1 MVDVS
6 IILVNYNTQKMTS
19 ECIDSIVRMTDGVSY
34 EIILVDNDSKDGSK
48 ETFAKDERVKFI
60 ESGANLGF
68 GKANNLG
75 VEQAQGKYI
84 FFLNT
89 DTLLL
94 NNAVKMFFDYAEAHK
109 EERLGSLGC
118 MLVNGERKPT
128 FSCGHFLK
136 LNIIFK
142 VLTQHFGHVPD
153 IYGVNVPEEKLKQDA
168 FDVDY
173 VSGADIFVAKEVV
186 DKYGSFDLD
195 FFMYYE
201 ETEMQHR
208 WKSKGLCNRII
219 KGPEIVHLEGGSF
232 KKKPVT
238 NRRAYNK
245 KALINRRSE
254 MLFFKKSYSKL
265 YYMLYRLCFFLYV
278 LNDALSRKEFKFIK
292 DELKLACTGDFE

>member
-1 MVDVS
+1 MTDVS
-6 IILVNYNTQKMTS
+6 IILVNYNTQKITS
-19 ECIDSIVRMTDGVSY
+19 ECIDSIVKMTEGVSY

-48 ETFAKDERVKFI
+48 EAFAKDGRVKFI
-60 ESGANLGF
+60 ESGSNLGF

-75 VEQAQGKYI
+75 VKHAQGKYI

-94 NNAVKMFFDYAEAHK
+94 NNAVKAFFDYAEAHK
-109 EERLGSLGC
+109 DERLGSLGC
-118 MLVNGERKPT
+118 VLVNGERKPT

-136 LNIIFK
+136 LKIIFQ

-153 IYGVNVPEEKLKQDA
+153 IYGVHIPEDKLKEDA

-173 VSGADIFVAKEVV
+173 VSGADIFVAKETV
-186 DKYGSFDLD
+186 DKYGAFDPE

-201 ETEMQHR
+201 ETEMQRR
-208 WKSKGLCNRII
+208 WKHAGLTNRII

-232 KKKPVT
+232 KKKPVV
-238 NRRAYNK
+238 NRRAYSK

-254 MLFFKKSYSKL
+254 MLFFKKSYSKP
-265 YYMLYRLCFFLYV
+265 YYLLYRICFFLYV
-278 LNDALSRKEFKFIK
+278 LNDALSRKELKFIK
-292 DELKLACTGDFE
+292 EELKLALTGDFE